1 MPEDLS
7 VAVGLLI
14 EKYLTELAEGRKESN
29 RSHSDRSVLIN
40 EVKTLT
46 EEKVRQQHRH
56 MHTPVYQGRPAKAD
70 RLSAACLS
78 VILLAGVAEAQG
90 AGAGAGPRHVGAQGG
105 GAQGQTAPLTC
116 CRQGW
121 STDS

>member
-1 MPEDLS
+1 MRSSCGGVQVPEDLS

-46 EEKVRQQHRH
+46 EEKVRQQHHPRH
-56 MHTPVYQGRPAKAD
+56 MHTRVSRQ
-70 RLSAACLS
+70 
-78 VILLAGVAEAQG
+78 AGSG
-90 AGAGAGPRHVGAQGG
+90 
-105 GAQGQTAPLTC
+105 
-116 CRQGW
+116 
-121 STDS
+121 